1 MKNDEV
7 DVRLQ
12 RLERRVLVLTC
23 LCSSLAIALALVLWT
38 SPRRSV
44 EAAAKPS
51 VLRTRGLIIEDDQGR
66 ARVLLGA
73 PFPKVGNRLRQDDA
87 STAIVFLDEQGHDRF
102 LVGETIAAQ
111 IDGKVPQAFHRMG
124 QSSAYGATIFDPAGN
139 ERGGIGFL
147 SNGGTV
153 NRAVMAL
160 DRPGEDAVGMM
171 VDDKTGYAGLGV
183 SYPPEVGK
191 WTTGLILGTQGSKAF
206 ITIKDLHDTP
216 RGTLGIGPEMVPS
229 FQLFDE
235 KGNPGPEL
243 LKSAGGST
251 AKQ

>member
-87 STAIVFLDEQGHDRF
+87 S
-102 LVGETIAAQ
+102 
-111 IDGKVPQAFHRMG
+111 
-124 QSSAYGATIFDPAGN
+124 
-139 ERGGIGFL
+139 
-147 SNGGTV
+147 
-153 NRAVMAL
+153 
-160 DRPGEDAVGMM
+160 
-171 VDDKTGYAGLGV
+171 
-183 SYPPEVGK
+183 
-191 WTTGLILGTQGSKAF
+191 
-206 ITIKDLHDTP
+206 
-216 RGTLGIGPEMVPS
+216 
-229 FQLFDE
+229 
-235 KGNPGPEL
+235 
-243 LKSAGGST
+243 
-251 AKQ
+251 